1 MKTYIANSAA
11 YAAEVSKWTEKFE
24 ELMLESSNAPE
35 AILAYYLPNQN
46 SFVACPLGDQEFEK
60 IGKAMRENEAMITA
74 AEDSGLMAEAMEAFF
89 YQVLDNSDSWHY
101 MWEDVEII
109 LANPR
114 LSRYV
119 RFEHK
124 YIARKLLAAN
134 LLIDDNEDLWYSCA
148 EKLGEQM
155 RDRKL
160 RGFACDD

>member
-1 MKTYIANSAA
+1 MKTYIDNSAA
-11 YAAEVSKWTEKFE
+11 YAAEVNKWTEKFE

-46 SFVACPLGDQEFEK
+46 SFVACPLDDLEFK
-60 IGKAMRENEAMITA
+60 QIGEVMRENEAMLTA

-89 YQVLDNSDSWHY
+89 HQVLDNSDSWHY

-109 LANPR
+109 LTNPR

-119 RFEHK
+119 RFEQK